1 MGMEEDSV
9 AQYTFSASVSPGM
22 NLSVATTS
30 TPASSA
36 HVDARKRNRTTS
48 SRDHNHESNI
58 AKSKATKDAENLFML
73 SISPGFNV

>member
-1 MGMEEDSV
+1 MGMEEESV

-22 NLSVATTS
+22 NFNVATTS

-36 HVDARKRNRTTS
+36 HVDARKRNRTT